1 MPRKSTLPPDAPVW
15 LTEDRRIDEM
25 TFCCSFLEAHP
36 MKCVHG
42 KLYTVD
48 GLISDEAALKREI
61 FMEICDWVKSGT
73 ARKVEDLLKAVRM
86 MAFADEPP
94 LHQDRIHVSNGTWY
108 ADVIAFGSGVGIN
121 DVFQRGAVIDSF
133 VSIQNKVK
141 TQISKIVFLLSGNR
155 FAGF

>member
-1 MPRKSTLPPDAPVW
+1 MLRKSTLPPDAPVW
-15 LTEDRRIDEM
+15 LTEDHRIDEM
-25 TFCCSFLEAHP
+25 TFCCSVLEAHP

-86 MAFADEPP
+86 MAFADELP
-94 LHQDRIHVSNGTWY
+94 LQPGIWTVISVKKRNTAGTGWRSHTTRRQ
-108 ADVIAFGSGVGIN
+108 A
-121 DVFQRGAVIDSF
+121 
-133 VSIQNKVK
+133 
-141 TQISKIVFLLSGNR
+141 
-155 FAGF
+155 

>member
-86 MAFADEPP
+86 MAFADEPHCIRTASMFQTVP
-94 LHQDRIHVSNGTWY
+94 GIWIIISVKKRNTAGTGWKSL
-108 ADVIAFGSGVGIN
+108 ITKRQERRTSG
-121 DVFQRGAVIDSF
+121 
-133 VSIQNKVK
+133 
-141 TQISKIVFLLSGNR
+141 
-155 FAGF
+155 

>member
-1 MPRKSTLPPDAPVW
+1 
-15 LTEDRRIDEM
+15 
-25 TFCCSFLEAHP
+25 

-86 MAFADEPP
+86 MAFADE
-94 LHQDRIHVSNGTWY
+94 LLISVKKRNTAGTGWRSHTTRRQ
-108 ADVIAFGSGVGIN
+108 A
-121 DVFQRGAVIDSF
+121 
-133 VSIQNKVK
+133 
-141 TQISKIVFLLSGNR
+141 
-155 FAGF
+155 

>member
-94 LHQDRIHVSNGTWY
+94 LHQDRIHVSNGT
-108 ADVIAFGSGVGIN
+108 
-121 DVFQRGAVIDSF
+121 
-133 VSIQNKVK
+133 
-141 TQISKIVFLLSGNR
+141 
-155 FAGF
+155 

>member
-61 FMEICDWVKSGT
+61 FMEICDWVKLRP
-73 ARKVEDLLKAVRM
+73 ARM
-86 MAFADEPP
+86 MSP
-94 LHQDRIHVSNGTWY
+94 LYWSSNCR
-108 ADVIAFGSGVGIN
+108 ASGGMP
-121 DVFQRGAVIDSF
+121 QMSCPRCRRC
-133 VSIQNKVK
+133 K
-141 TQISKIVFLLSGNR
+141 ISV
-155 FAGF
+155 